1 MTKICVG
8 LAFVQDGLPVHLHVW
23 LSCKVAVLRAPECT
37 CCFIVVVLWPVECFG
52 DSPDTSSLFW
62 RMFMV
67 RAGAEISCHGGDS
80 KRRRSVGCFI
90 FVFIYCIQAIAFLS
104 VRT

>member
-1 MTKICVG
+1 
-8 LAFVQDGLPVHLHVW
+8 VQDGLPVHLHVW
-23 LSCKVAVLRAPECT
+23 LSCKVWGTEGARVYVLLYA
-37 CCFIVVVLWPVECFG
+37 VVLWPVECFG

-67 RAGAEISCHGGDS
+67 RAGTEVSCHVGDS
-80 KRRRSVGCFI
+80 KRRRSAGCFI
-90 FVFIYCIQAIAFLS
+90 CVFIYCIQAIAFLA